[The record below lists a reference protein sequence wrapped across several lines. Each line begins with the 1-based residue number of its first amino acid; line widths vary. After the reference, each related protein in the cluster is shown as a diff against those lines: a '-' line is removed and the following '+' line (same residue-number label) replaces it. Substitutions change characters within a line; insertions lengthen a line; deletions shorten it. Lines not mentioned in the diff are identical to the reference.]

1 MLNLTRKLMGDGTGI
16 AGAQD
21 YVPRSSGEDTWT
33 CATCGKEVSW
43 EKSSAKAWVDK
54 GLQQECKECYNESIE
69 TNIQ

>member
-1 MLNLTRKLMGDGTGI
+1 MGDGTGI

-21 YVPRSSGEDTWT
+21 YVPRSSGGDTRSSGEDTWT

-43 EKSSAKAWVDK
+43 GIASAKAWVDK

-69 TNIQ
+69 TNI

>member
-21 YVPRSSGEDTWT
+21 YVPRSSGEDTWP

-43 EKSSAKAWVDK
+43 GIASAKAWVDK